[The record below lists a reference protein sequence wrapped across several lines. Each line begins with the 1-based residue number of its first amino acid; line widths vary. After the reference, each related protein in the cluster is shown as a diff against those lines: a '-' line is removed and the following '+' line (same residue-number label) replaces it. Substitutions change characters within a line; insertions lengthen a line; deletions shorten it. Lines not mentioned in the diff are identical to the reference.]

1 MSCMSSAYDK
11 LMTYVVLFKSNLYKS
26 QACGMQKACGK
37 QITCDK
43 VVQYKLHVA
52 FSLGSRGY
60 FFSLIIL

>member
-1 MSCMSSAYDK
+1 
-11 LMTYVVLFKSNLYKS
+11 
-26 QACGMQKACGK
+26 MQKACGK

-60 FFSLIIL
+60 FFSYHTVSTVLLHLRHFQNGPLQAQRYP

>member
-1 MSCMSSAYDK
+1 
-11 LMTYVVLFKSNLYKS
+11 
-26 QACGMQKACGK
+26 MQKACGK

-52 FSLGSRGY
+52 FSLGSIGY